1 MEVALATDDFATDLD
16 TTNEGVGGTRLAEL
30 LGDGGDAESVGGDVL
45 PYPTIATSGGAD
57 ELAILIDER
66 ARNTVVLP
74 HGYELVTTSI
84 VVVAGED
91 VHALVGLSDPRS
103 DLLDILSLLTGEH
116 GGAAGDT
123 AIAIEV
129 GAYLLCGAVR
139 KDVFGVLLF
148 ILLDLSDEGIKVG
161 IAHNGS
167 GCDVVHVGVIV
178 GAANGVDII

>member
-1 MEVALATDDFATDLD
+1 MEGMQRAW
-16 TTNEGVGGTRLAEL
+16 
-30 LGDGGDAESVGGDVL
+30 
-45 PYPTIATSGGAD
+45 TIATSGGAD

-66 ARNTVVLP
+66 ARNAVVLP
-74 HGYELVTTSI
+74 HGYELVTAS
-84 VVVAGED
+84 VVVAGEG

-103 DLLDILSLLTGEH
+103 NLLDVLSLLTGEH
-116 GGAAGDT
+116 RGAVSDT

-139 KDVFGVLLF
+139 KNEVGVLLLE
-148 ILLDLSDEGIKVG
+148 LLDLSDEGIKVG
-161 IAHNGS
+161 IAHNWS